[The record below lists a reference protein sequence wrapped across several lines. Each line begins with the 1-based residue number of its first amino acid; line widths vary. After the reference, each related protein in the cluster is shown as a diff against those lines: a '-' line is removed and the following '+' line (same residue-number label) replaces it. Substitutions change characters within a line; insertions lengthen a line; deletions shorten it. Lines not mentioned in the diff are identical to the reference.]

1 MLSEETR
8 NRIETL
14 MQRYPERRS
23 ALIPT
28 LHLVQEKIGY
38 LSPDAIRE
46 VAALFQLSANEVYEV
61 ASFYTMFYKKPV
73 GRYVLQ
79 VCTNIS
85 CLLCNC
91 ESLMTH
97 LSQRLGIKPGET
109 TSDGK
114 FTLIE
119 VECLASCGTAPVV
132 QINDTYHEDLTIAKL
147 DRILDSLT

>member
-1 MLSEETR
+1 
-8 NRIETL
+8 